1 MYVLFRMRYNKR
13 ILWEREE
20 EDMEIDGGKEN
31 V

>member
-20 EDMEIDGGKEN
+20 KDMEIDGGKEN

>member
-13 ILWEREE
+13 ILWEREQK
-20 EDMEIDGGKEN
+20 DMEIDGGKEN